1 MAFLGVGGE
10 ANAPGILGVIQNKGG
25 PKMRE
30 LLENLALAILVIILY
45 VALVFL

>member
-10 ANAPGILGVIQNKGG
+10 ANAPGVLGVIQNKGG

-30 LLENLALAILVIILY
+30 LLEDMLLAILVIVLY
-45 VALVFL
+45 VVLVFL